1 MPDSRRTKM
10 TERLVAVSVLVLM
23 AMLLLCDIG
32 GVAKEND
39 SETIPERYDLRE
51 LGLVTDAKLQ
61 GKQNMC
67 ATFACVAAMESNA
80 LVRGYGENDISEYQV
95 GYISDCVVT
104 DDKSLINGEGVE
116 AHAGWWFNGTW
127 PDFVVGAFMRGYA
140 LKSEEEFPFSQVREE
155 LPKEGITFDGNLFI
169 DSCYCALITDTESVK
184 RLIMKNG
191 AVFAVAAVACW
202 GYPKVGDVDTGVAY
216 LPKYTNLSSSANH
229 GVAIVGWD
237 DNYSKDN
244 FGITPPGDGAW
255 IVKSSFGIKRYG
267 DNGYWHISYYDAAFR
282 DKQNV
287 MSITVVDNR
296 EYDRIYQYDGGPGVC
311 YLEGVTD
318 AVINFTAEENEEIT
332 GVRIKPTNATIT
344 RLEGMTVWEFEGTTA
359 HIKVYRGTF
368 SGDVNEED
376 KPIYEQD
383 YEIEYSG
390 YQTVM
395 LDKVIKLREDQPYY
409 IRVTFDD
416 PITYA
421 MDGARTLGG
430 LSIIADANPGE
441 TYIKALDEEEKGVW
455 YDGIKTPQGNPVCS
469 VCLKV
474 LARDR
479 ELSRLEVAC
488 IYVEDHKL
496 MCGAVLALI
505 VAAAIAAIII
515 RRRGSA
521 NKVKATGK
529 KDADI

>member
-1 MPDSRRTKM
+1 MKK
-10 TERLVAVSVLVLM
+10 RLSAVLVLAFM
-23 AMLLLCDIG
+23 VMLLLWDIG
-32 GVAKEND
+32 GVAKENY
-39 SETIPERYDLRE
+39 SEVISERYDLRE

-61 GKQNMC
+61 GKQNLC
-67 ATFACVAAMESNA
+67 DTFACVAAMESNA

-95 GYISDCVVT
+95 GYITDNIVT
-104 DDKSLINGEGVE
+104 DGEAMIKGEGMK
-116 AHAGWWFNGTW
+116 ATADWWYIGTRS
-127 PDFVVGAFMRGYA
+127 DFVVSSFMRGYA

-155 LPKEGITFDGNLFI
+155 LPKEGVTFDGDLFI

-191 AVFAVAAVACW
+191 AVYALAAVACW
-202 GYPKVGDVDTGVAY
+202 GNPKIGDMDTGIAY
-216 LPKYTNLSSSANH
+216 LPEYTNLSPRADH
-229 GVAIVGWD
+229 AVVLVGWD

-311 YLEGVTD
+311 YLAGVTD
-318 AVINFTAEENEEIT
+318 TVINFTAEENEEIT
-332 GVRIKPTNATIT
+332 GIRIKPTNSTI
-344 RLEGMTVWEFEGTTA
+344 RRSEGITVWEFESTTA
-359 HIKVYRGTF
+359 HIMVYRGTF
-368 SGDVNEED
+368 TGEVDEED

-383 YEIEYSG
+383 YEVEYPG

-395 LDKVIKLREDQPYY
+395 LDKAIKLRENQQYY

-421 MDGARTLGG
+421 MDGARAISGG
-430 LSIIADANPGE
+430 IIVADANPGE

-455 YDGIKTPQGNPVCS
+455 YDGIKTPQGNPVSS

-479 ELSRLEVAC
+479 ELSRLEVVC

-496 MCGAVLALI
+496 MCGAVLVFV
-505 VAAAIAAIII
+505 VAAVIAAIII
-515 RRRGSA
+515 RRRGNA
-521 NKVKATGK
+521 NKFKVIGK